1 MLSEY
6 ICMVIAHWNSTKVR
20 TVREKHESICLAYT
34 KPYFHF
40 FFWFLGQ
47 FFVPLWSTEKN
58 PPRHNK
64 STMVSNM
71 RMNNMHFMM
80 PTLKQST
87 KKKAG
92 FPLSLRVPYCLQW
105 TQYFFVLRQ
114 RSQHFHHSFWSWLKN
129 VSAWRESVFTPDT
142 PGLTQFRYFD

>member
-1 MLSEY
+1 
-6 ICMVIAHWNSTKVR
+6 
-20 TVREKHESICLAYT
+20 
-34 KPYFHF
+34 
-40 FFWFLGQ
+40 
-47 FFVPLWSTEKN
+47 
-58 PPRHNK
+58 
-64 STMVSNM
+64 MVSNM

-92 FPLSLRVPYCLQW
+92 FPLSLRVPYCHQW

-129 VSAWRESVFTPDT
+129 VSAWRVQRVCLPQIPQGWLNFGILTKMITSNLYTSILDSVPSTVRMETGRESVFIKNLAVFVYYIDQQLNPRGD
-142 PGLTQFRYFD
+142 